1 MKTLLL
7 VTLLQAVAWTA
18 IGTAAA
24 AAVRPFEKTGA
35 LRQGNKID
43 EFVFRRLRT
52 MKIEPAKLCS
62 DEVFVRRVYLDAIGT
77 LPTYKEA
84 QSFLRDQSPD
94 KRKKL
99 IDRLLERDEYADYW
113 SMRWADILR
122 VKAEFPVNL
131 WPNAVQAYHRWIHT
145 SLKENKPYDQFA
157 RELITA
163 SGSNFREAPVNFYRS
178 MQNTEPETL
187 AQGVALTFMGERT
200 QDWPKEKLTGMA
212 AFFSYVGFK
221 KTAEWKEQIVY
232 HNPWSP
238 AVTNTPTGKPRPAV
252 LPDGTRTKLSR
263 NEDPRRVFADWLIS
277 PDNPRFTKNAVNRLW
292 YWVMGRGIVH
302 EPDDIRP
309 DNPPANPELL
319 DWLAKQFVI
328 SEYDQKY
335 VLRLILN
342 STTYQLSS
350 IPTSNH
356 QQAAA
361 NFAAYPVRRLD
372 AEVLVDALCQLTGT
386 TEKYS
391 SQIPEPFTYIPE
403 RQRSILL
410 ADGSITSPFLE
421 MFGRPPRDTGL
432 LLERNNKPSAAQR
445 LHILNSSHVRNKF
458 TRSWKLRDLLNTSYK
473 NPREALNKVYLTFLS
488 RLPTDEERKMLQEYS
503 QSSGLKGR
511 ELVLD
516 IMWMLVNSKEFLY
529 RH

>member
-1 MKTLLL
+1 MRNLLPI
-7 VTLLQAVAWTA
+7 TILQAALTTA
-18 IGTAAA
+18 FAAA
-24 AAVRPFEKTGA
+24 ETTYPFEKA
-35 LRQGNKID
+35 DRLRPGNKID
-43 EFVFRRLRT
+43 EFVFDRLRR
-52 MKIEPAKLCS
+52 MKIEPAALCS
-62 DEVFVRRVYLDAIGT
+62 DEVFLRRAYLDVIGT

-84 QSFLRDQSPD
+84 KNFLQDQSPD
-94 KRKKL
+94 KREEL
-99 IDRLLERDEYADYW
+99 IDTLLERDEYADYW

-145 SLKENKPYDQFA
+145 SLRENKPYDRFA
-157 RELITA
+157 RELLTA

-187 AQGVALTFMGERT
+187 AKGVALTFMGVRAEN
-200 QDWPKEKLTGMA
+200 WPDEKLTGMA
-212 AFFSYVGFK
+212 AFFAYVGFK
-221 KTAEWKEQIVY
+221 KTAEWKEQVVF

-252 LPDGTRTKLSR
+252 FPDGARARLNPAK
-263 NEDPRRVFADWLIS
+263 DPRADFAGWLIS
-277 PDNPRFTKNAVNRLW
+277 PKNPYFTKHAVNRLW

-302 EPDDIRP
+302 EPDDVRP

-335 VLRLILN
+335 ILKLILN
-342 STTYQLSS
+342 STTYRLSS
-350 IPTSNH
+350 IPRSKH
-356 QQAAA
+356 PKAAA
-361 NFAAYPVRRLD
+361 NFAGYPVRRLE

-403 RQRSILL
+403 QQRSILL

-432 LLERNNKPSAAQR
+432 LSERNNKPSAAQR
-445 LHILNSSHVRNKF
+445 LHFLISSHVRNKF
-458 TRSWKLRDLLNTSYK
+458 TRSKKLRELLYSSQK
-473 NPREALNKVYLTFLS
+473 RPREAMNKIYLTFLS
-488 RLPTDEERKMLQEYS
+488 RLPTDEERGMIS
-503 QSSGLKGR
+503 QYADSSGMAGR
-511 ELVLD
+511 DLALD
-516 IMWMLVNSKEFLY
+516 LMWTLVNSKEFMY